1 MSSSLRATAPTP
13 ALGASLKGETTNNK
27 RTYVLRGQLVAQP
40 FSTSAKPFKGAPAGA
55 EPFGKVNSILNP
67 PNAERTTHASSTHNL
82 VACTVQT
89 AGTVHKRK
97 VPYSMNAPRNRLH
110 NPQKAESDP
119 FTTQLDLQNGGIS
132 NSTVYPYRTIS
143 RTVQKPTEQA
153 METRIGW
160 TNPGASARARL
171 WGGHA
176 PRPCA
181 SPCALPLTRRAPP
194 PQTHARRHHGG
205 PGEAGARQAVAVKLG
220 APAPRGA
227 SGKSGAPHFLVP
239 R

>member
-160 TNPGASARARL
+160 TNPGAFTHPPCVVCVGARP
-171 WGGHA
+171 
-176 PRPCA
+176 PRPLSA
-181 SPCALPLTRRAPP
+181 SPSPFLTHRTPTPTPRADIMAGLAKRE
-194 PQTHARRHHGG
+194 HA
-205 PGEAGARQAVAVKLG
+205 KLW
-220 APAPRGA
+220 R
-227 SGKSGAPHFLVP
+227 
-239 R
+239 